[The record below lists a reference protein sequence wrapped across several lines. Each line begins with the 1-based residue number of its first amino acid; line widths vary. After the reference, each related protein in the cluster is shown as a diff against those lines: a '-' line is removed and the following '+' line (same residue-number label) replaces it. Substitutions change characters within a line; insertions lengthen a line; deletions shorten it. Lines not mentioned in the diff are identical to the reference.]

1 MQHRAIAN
9 LRDEGSSAAGL
20 GNYSRTPE
28 LRVSHKLAERK
39 RRSEMKDL
47 FEDLNKAVPTSG
59 GTKAS
64 KWEILSKGKHSVIF
78 HALLVANNLE
88 AIEHIQYLT
97 NTALDNQDKVMRLSR
112 DAEYA
117 REAHKENEML
127 KNELR
132 TMHINLQRLDPNQ
145 NHVYGP
151 YSQQLTQGG
160 QQGGNVSLPPIGH
173 GGPQGPPPPPGY
185 GNGVQGQPPT
195 GAMQGVEYGGY
206 GR

>member
-1 MQHRAIAN
+1 
-9 LRDEGSSAAGL
+9 
-20 GNYSRTPE
+20 
-28 LRVSHKLAERK
+28 
-39 RRSEMKDL
+39 MKDL

-117 REAHKENEML
+117 REAHK
-127 KNELR
+127 
-132 TMHINLQRLDPNQ
+132 
-145 NHVYGP
+145 
-151 YSQQLTQGG
+151 
-160 QQGGNVSLPPIGH
+160 
-173 GGPQGPPPPPGY
+173 
-185 GNGVQGQPPT
+185 
-195 GAMQGVEYGGY
+195 
-206 GR
+206 